1 MNRYVL
7 IHTVVRT
14 TEADHTTW
22 LISGREVFYYVCIRP
37 SVCIRPLSK
46 HKTQTQKQSPEVS
59 AESAPE
65 EKSSP
70 EVSAESAPEEKLG
83 PEVSAESALEE
94 KQSPEASAASA
105 PFFWNPERF

>member
-1 MNRYVL
+1 MNRYAL
-7 IHTVVRT
+7 SHTVVRT

-22 LISGREVFYYVCIRP
+22 VISGREVFYY
-37 SVCIRPLSK
+37 VCIRPLSK

-105 PFFWNPERF
+105 S